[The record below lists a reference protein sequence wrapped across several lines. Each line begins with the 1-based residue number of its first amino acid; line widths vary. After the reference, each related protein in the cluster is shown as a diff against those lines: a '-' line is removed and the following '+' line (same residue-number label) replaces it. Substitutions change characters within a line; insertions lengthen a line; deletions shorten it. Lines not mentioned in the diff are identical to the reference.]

1 MKILLLGSRG
11 FVGSALKEKLS
22 DFEVFSPTREELDI
36 RDISQTEKVIRQL
49 DPEVIISAVGRV
61 AGIQGNIAHPSSLMI
76 ENVEISVALAKACHV
91 NGVRKLVQFG
101 SACMYPTSLNRAAII
116 SDIGTGQI
124 EPTSQFYGQAKL
136 FGFSLFE
143 SFNKEFNYE
152 WVTAIPSNLYGPQ
165 DWKHGPDS
173 HAIAMLVKKFIDS
186 KRIGRNEVE
195 IWGDGTAQRHFLHV
209 EDFVAS
215 IKVFMEKGDFAT
227 TAFNVS
233 SLNPVSIHDLAY
245 LLADIT
251 EYEGQIHFNTTAPS
265 GALRKELN
273 DDYIRSL
280 GWKELFSLRD
290 GLENYVE
297 KYLSEIVS

>member
-1 MKILLLGSRG
+1 
-11 FVGSALKEKLS
+11 
-22 DFEVFSPTREELDI
+22 
-36 RDISQTEKVIRQL
+36 
-49 DPEVIISAVGRV
+49 
-61 AGIQGNIAHPSSLMI
+61 
-76 ENVEISVALAKACHV
+76 
-91 NGVRKLVQFG
+91 
-101 SACMYPTSLNRAAII
+101 MYPIHLDRPADIA
-116 SDIGTGQI
+116 DIGSGEI
-124 EPTSQFYGQAKL
+124 ESTSQYYGQAKL
-136 FGFSLFE
+136 FGYKLFE
-143 SFNKEFNYE
+143 GYNKEYGYE

-165 DWKHGPDS
+165 DWKHGADS

-186 KRIGRNEVE
+186 KRMGQNEVE
-195 IWGDGTAQRHFLHV
+195 IWGDGTAQRNFLHV

-227 TAFNVS
+227 SAFNVS
-233 SLNPVSIHDLAY
+233 SLNPIAIHDLAY

-280 GWKELFSLRD
+280 GWKERFSLRD